1 MDRHPR
7 CGGCTGEIAVETSLK
22 NFNPVELA

>member
-7 CGGCTGEIAVETSLK
+7 CGH
-22 NFNPVELA
+22 